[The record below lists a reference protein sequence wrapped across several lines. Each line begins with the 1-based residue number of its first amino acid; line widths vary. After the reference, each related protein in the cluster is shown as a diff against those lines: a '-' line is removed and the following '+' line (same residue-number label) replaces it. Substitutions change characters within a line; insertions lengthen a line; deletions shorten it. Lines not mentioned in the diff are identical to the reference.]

1 MSQTCQQ
8 ATPPPAAR
16 TNWRRL
22 SQVKY
27 IPADTDFLW
36 LWGRCSIPVDR
47 RSLPG
52 GRNDFA
58 SHADGASPDIPGHDC
73 RGGVV
78 APHTDPFEARTVR
91 CTGQIE
97 MHID

>member
-22 SQVKY
+22 SQGKY

-52 GRNDFA
+52 GGDD
-58 SHADGASPDIPGHDC
+58 SPPHADGASPDIPGHDC
-73 RGGVV
+73 RGVVV
-78 APHTDPFEARTVR
+78 AGHTDPFSARTDR
-91 CTGQIE
+91 SECQTA
-97 MHID
+97 MHIV